1 MVKLPDELAQR
12 AKSAG
17 LLTDSGI
24 QRLLEEAMRR
34 EAGQRLLQVAQRLQA
49 AGVEPMSEDEIVAE
63 VKAARAERRAHEA
76 QGINPQQ
83 PKQSRSHSHRLWR
96 ASRLTL
102 CTRHVTML
110 PWQSRASSAK
120 TPKPSLKAGGC
131 AAG

>member
-1 MVKLPDELAQR
+1 MTELMVKLPDELAQR

-17 LLTDSGI
+17 LLTDSAI

-63 VKAARAERRAHEA
+63 VKAARAERRAREA

-83 PKQSRSHSHRLWR
+83 PKQS
-96 ASRLTL
+96 
-102 CTRHVTML
+102 
-110 PWQSRASSAK
+110 
-120 TPKPSLKAGGC
+120 
-131 AAG
+131 